1 MEQKQ
6 ILNSTRVTVDK
17 LIDEYYNPKNL
28 SEKTHL
34 QDLVEEEMRSKGL
47 DPLNKIDIQSYWKSK
62 GILVN
67 G

>member
-1 MEQKQ
+1 MSQ
-6 ILNSTRVTVDK
+6 ILNSNVQNVLN
-17 LIDEYYNPKNL
+17 LIDEHYNPRN
-28 SEKTHL
+28 SNERAFL

-47 DPLNKIDIQSYWKSK
+47 DPLNKSDIQSYWKSK